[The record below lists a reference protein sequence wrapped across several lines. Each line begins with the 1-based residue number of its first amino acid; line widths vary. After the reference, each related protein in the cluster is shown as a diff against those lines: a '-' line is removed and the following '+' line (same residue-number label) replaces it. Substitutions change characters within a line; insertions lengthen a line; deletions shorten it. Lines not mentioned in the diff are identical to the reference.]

1 MESKEKIE
9 FSKKALYSFL
19 IKKRRNIPFNKLT
32 YLDSGAYADAFRCG
46 DRVFKVTV
54 SYEDFRM
61 AQGVKNGDFKSFT
74 TCYSL
79 DAIEFEGEKLFII
92 ETKYEGKTI
101 GDLFSE
107 DSIDFIICDFLCD
120 WFCYGFHN
128 TEITEEEDLTLA
140 YTELFNDNQDK
151 FLSSSELFKS
161 SEMVRQLFVRFYLF
175 YKTLFVEFSQ
185 LGGLVFDYHVYNI
198 CYSDERLKVID
209 FGGGREI
216 AGVITEE
223 IKFIKVKYPK
233 YQSLKN
239 LLQLNHLR
247 FIKNYITLKG

>member
-1 MESKEKIE
+1 MMCKEKIE
-9 FSKKALYSFL
+9 YTKKILYSYL
-19 IKKRRNIPFNKLT
+19 IKKRRNIPIHKLS
-32 YLDSGAYADAFRCG
+32 YLSSGSFADVFRYK
-46 DRVFKVTV
+46 DRVFKVTS
-54 SYEDFRM
+54 SYEDFKM
-61 AQGVKNGDFKSFT
+61 AQKITEGNYSSFT
-74 TCYSL
+74 KCYSL

-185 LGGLVFDYHVYNI
+185 LGGLMFDYHVHNV
-198 CYSDERLKVID
+198 CYDNERLIVID
-209 FGGGREI
+209 FGCGGDLMFVENEI
-216 AGVITEE
+216 N
-223 IKFIKVKYPK
+223 FIKVTYSKYEF
-233 YQSLKN
+233 LKN
-239 LLQLNHLR
+239 SLR
-247 FIKNYITLKG
+247 FKRMKFLKN